1 MSIIKG
7 LRAAAAR
14 SPTVSNAA
22 TVTGLMSS
30 GGLAVGELTET
41 TARKLSAVDGC
52 MEILSNSISKLPNF
66 VMDSRT
72 REHVDHY
79 LLRLLNV
86 RPNEAMT
93 PSIRRKVLEN
103 CRNEGGSGYDWIIRD
118 PRTGLIRE
126 LIPVPWWLVQLWRDE
141 AGRVW
146 YTVTHPVAGTPMVL
160 PNEDICHYKAT
171 TRDGL
176 TCISPLR
183 RASEVLAAAHAAQ
196 AYDLAFY
203 ANGGQPSGVLETDSD
218 LGGWAEDVNG
228 KHIQNADGS
237 YQTRKDQLRH
247 EWEKIHAGPS
257 NSHRLAILDL
267 GLKYT
272 PIAATNKDA
281 QFVENKEVSIRDIA
295 RYFGVPL
302 YKLQEGKQ
310 AYGSNEQNAIEY
322 VVSTLHP
329 IVNQYAEEQTWKL
342 LTNTELRQ
350 GLEIRINMMAEL
362 KGDTA
367 SRGAWYTNQRN
378 NGVFSVNDIRALEDL
393 PDVEGGDERRESLNY
408 VPLKDWARL
417 SEQRNGGNA
426 NAGNT

>member
-1 MSIIKG
+1 MSMTNR
-7 LRAAAAR
+7 LRLAVSRPQQVRNDVTVKTLAA
-14 SPTVSNAA
+14 
-22 TVTGLMSS
+22 S

-66 VMDSRT
+66 VMDGKT

-103 CRNEGGSGYDWIIRD
+103 SRNEGGNGYDWIIRD
-118 PRTGLIRE
+118 PRTGIIRE
-126 LIPVPWWLVQLWRDE
+126 LIPVPWWLVQPWRDE

-146 YTVTHPVAGTPMVL
+146 YTVTHPVTGTPMVL

-176 TCISPLR
+176 TGISPLR
-183 RASEVLAAAHAAQ
+183 RAREVLAAAQAAQ

-228 KHIQNADGS
+228 KHIQNPDGS
-237 YQTRKDQLRH
+237 YQTRKDLLRH
-247 EWEKIHAGPS
+247 EWEKVHAGPS

-281 QFVENKEVSIRDIA
+281 QFVENKEVTIRDIA

-417 SEQRNGGNA
+417 SEQRNGGNT